1 MLSIRSEM
9 APRRRIAPR
18 HHYVLVY
25 HACEDTFSKQVEL
38 FADTIDDAITFAG
51 KAPAFREIEVWE
63 DGQLRTRIA
72 S

>member
-9 APRRRIAPR
+9 ASQRRIAPR
-18 HHYVLVY
+18 HHYLLVY

-38 FADTIDDAITFAG
+38 FADTVDDAITFAG
-51 KAPAFREIEVWE
+51 KAPAYREIEVWE
-63 DGQLRTRIA
+63 DGLLRTRIA